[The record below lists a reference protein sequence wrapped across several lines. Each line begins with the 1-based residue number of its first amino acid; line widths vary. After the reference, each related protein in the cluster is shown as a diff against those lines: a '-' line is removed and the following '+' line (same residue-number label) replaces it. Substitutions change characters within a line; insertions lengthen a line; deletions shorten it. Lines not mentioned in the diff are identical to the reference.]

1 VQCIRPYKAGF
12 TSDYKLTLSKKQ
24 ADKQFATF
32 DFQCRKCLPCRL
44 NQAREKAIRAYHEY
58 KIQDKG
64 IFLTLTY
71 DNDHLESPYL
81 IYEHFQSFMK
91 RLRSW
96 IYYNESHDLKIDRM
110 VTGEY
115 GDENKRPHWHALIFG
130 WEPDDKKIKLQNDRG
145 DTTYTSSII
154 ASLWDKGSHDFGS
167 ITLDSASY
175 VARYAAKK
183 LAHGNDEEHKYQP
196 IHKTP
201 NRRGLGRSWIEKNY
215 KHALQNGFIILPNG
229 QKSQIPR
236 YYIDWAKTH
245 VPDLYE
251 YYVTHVRPTIHEQ
264 IQKKQRKEEMD
275 WISDL
280 FSTQQGSP
288 RPLTRSKVKETI
300 LKQKFKRLQERTKL

>member
-1 VQCIRPYKAGF
+1 MQCIGPLKAGF
-12 TSDYKLTLSKKQ
+12 TPDYTITFSQKQ
-24 ADKQFATF
+24 IDKQFPTF
-32 DFQCRKCLPCRL
+32 ELECRKCLPCRL

-71 DNDHLESPYL
+71 DNDHLESPFL

-96 IYYNESHDLKIDRM
+96 IHYNEPEGTKIDRM

-115 GDENKRPHWHALIFG
+115 GELNKRPHWHALIFG
-130 WEPDDKKIKLQNDRG
+130 WEPDDKKIKQETDRG
-145 DTTYTSSII
+145 DITYTSAII
-154 ASLWDKGSHDFGS
+154 ANLWDKGSHDFGA

-183 LAHGNDEEHKYQP
+183 LTHGNDDDRYKP

-215 KHALQNGFIILPNG
+215 KHALENGFVILPNG
-229 QKSQIPR
+229 QKSKIPR
-236 YYIDWAKTH
+236 YYLDWAKTH

-251 YYVTHVRPTIHEQ
+251 YYVTQVRPKIQEQ
-264 IQKKQRKEEMD
+264 VELKQRKEEMD

-280 FSTQQGSP
+280 YSTNYGAP